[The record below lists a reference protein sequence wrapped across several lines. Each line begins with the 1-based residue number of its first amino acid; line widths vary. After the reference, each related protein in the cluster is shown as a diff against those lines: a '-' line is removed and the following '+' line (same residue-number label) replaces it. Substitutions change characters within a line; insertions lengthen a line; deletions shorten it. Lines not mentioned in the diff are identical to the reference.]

1 MSDWFITS
9 SMQRVAKRF
18 GLPLPPDAV
27 AFKASKFGSSQDG
40 IVATSTA
47 LPSSS
52 IAENMGTDTYLML
65 LLVMLLLS
73 MLHFLFCFCYF
84 MAFGFKWLGYLHG
97 FKLIQC

>member
-9 SMQRVAKRF
+9 SMQRVAQRF

-65 LLVMLLLS
+65 LLVMLY
-73 MLHFLFCFCYF
+73 FLCCIFCFVF
-84 MAFGFKWLGYLHG
+84 AISWLLASNG
-97 FKLIQC
+97 